1 MPTSSCNSSSWIDPS
16 SCSQTI
22 PSSNTL
28 QFLFTPCT
36 MGSVISISPQE
47 GTAGTLI
54 NITGTNFSTVLCENR
69 VFIGSSYECP
79 ILNASET
86 EIICEIASNS
96 SLDPRVV
103 QNVIV
108 LRDEQGYLSN
118 DGLIQ
123 FQLQPSISN
132 IWPIQGY
139 IFLF

>member
-1 MPTSSCNSSSWIDPS
+1 
-16 SCSQTI
+16 
-22 PSSNTL
+22 
-28 QFLFTPCT
+28 